1 MVYKLL
7 PSRITVTIQGL
18 REDLEQ
24 LTKEDL
30 KASLEL
36 EGLSEGTHT
45 GSLQF
50 ESSDRFDV
58 VSQTEFQIQVQSQAG
73 TEENSEDSSET
84 DMETTN
90 GESIS
95 QGESIQAS
103 QAEGPGLTEPAAE
116 AGAFDRSES
125 QEGPGLTE

>member
-1 MVYKLL
+1 M
-7 PSRITVTIQGL
+7 P
-18 REDLEQ
+18 
-24 LTKEDL
+24 
-30 KASLEL
+30 
-36 EGLSEGTHT
+36 EGTHT

-58 VSQTEFQIQVQSQAG
+58 VSQTEFQIQVQNQTGAQES
-73 TEENSEDSSET
+73 SVDSSET
-84 DMETTN
+84 DIETTE

-95 QGESIQAS
+95 QGESTQAS

-116 AGAFDRSES
+116 AGAFDRLES